1 MQQRRAQITR
11 DGGRFYGFRV
21 NCEQVPM
28 LPAWAIRTVL
38 DDPRKIPYL
47 FVWKWQSSGEVKE
60 AIRVIRRSGR
70 ASLPNTDE
78 VELKRTDGSVV
89 AIYPVWRGL
98 PRGGG
103 RSLLLHCPTCGR
115 PCRALY
121 GAKVGD
127 DGRFYV
133 ARCANWECRRCA
145 KLRYSS
151 EGGALLIRPGR
162 RLSGL
167 FGTFRSPRP
176 DWWLFYVLTSPEAA
190 AEAGLC

>member
-1 MQQRRAQITR
+1 MQQRRAQIRR

-38 DDPRKIPYL
+38 DDPRNIPYL
-47 FVWKWQSSGEVKE
+47 FVWKRRSSGEIRE
-60 AIRVIRRSGR
+60 AIRVIRHSAG
-70 ASLPNTDE
+70 ASLPDTDE
-78 VELKRTDGSVV
+78 VELKRTDGSLVV
-89 AIYPVWRGL
+89 VYLVWRRL
-98 PRGGG
+98 HRGGG
-103 RSLLLHCPTCGR
+103 RSLLLSCPRCGR

-133 ARCANWECRRCA
+133 ARRADWECRMCA

-162 RLSGL
+162 ILPWL
-167 FGTFRSPRP
+167 DTVRSPRP
-176 DWWLFYVLTSPEAA
+176 ELWLFYVLTSLEAA
-190 AEAGLC
+190 VSAGLC